1 MHMPPGYSGGWTGM
15 QAGQF
20 CCPRR
25 DMRRN
30 LEKAGKP
37 LKRQDHIGGPTGDR
51 AGDQPQAQRHVNR
64 SGDRNS
70 EIRSANSGRLYS
82 SWQCHQRAIKI
93 APPMCMNKWDG
104 ASTRAKTCSHRQM
117 SMPKPVC
124 PNMATV
130 SALGPP
136 RTETAQKQRAGL
148 RKLDAQPSTAESVF
162 PRARHGRSLPRSGEL
177 AFRDTYAA
185 SGPNREPG
193 RIRRLRISL
202 PARQWRLRDA
212 CGLSRLNDLLALW
225 SQAHMP
231 SCTRPPHRPRS
242 TRPNQARLAPLA
254 VTHRNNRTHCLW
266 LEQFQIPAEY
276 EWRAVASA
284 V

>member
-1 MHMPPGYSGGWTGM
+1 VPPAGYKD
-15 QAGQF
+15 
-20 CCPRR
+20 CPTNVHEQVGRSI
-25 DMRRN
+25 N
-30 LEKAGKP
+30 T
-37 LKRQDHIGGPTGDR
+37 RQDVLTSADEHAQTSVPEHGDR
-51 AGDQPQAQRHVNR
+51 H
-64 SGDRNS
+64 S
-70 EIRSANSGRLYS
+70 
-82 SWQCHQRAIKI
+82 
-93 APPMCMNKWDG
+93 
-104 ASTRAKTCSHRQM
+104 
-117 SMPKPVC
+117 
-124 PNMATV
+124 
-130 SALGPP
+130 LGPP

-266 LEQFQIPAEY
+266 LEQFQIEY